1 MRQKVIG
8 IYNENNNTVVR
19 QINQYL
25 KENPKQSVAMMHNTE
40 TEDGTCLIVVFDVTE
55 DTRKK
60 EDSQNG

>member
-8 IYNENNNTVVR
+8 IYNEHNNTVVR
-19 QINQYL
+19 QLNQYL
-25 KENPKQSVAMMHNTE
+25 KENPEQSVAMMHNTE
-40 TEDGTCLIVVFDVTE
+40 TVDGTCLIVVFDVTE

>member
-8 IYNENNNTVVR
+8 IYNEHNNSVVR

-25 KENPKQSVAMMHNTE
+25 KENPGQSVAMMHNTE